1 MSYLVESGNI
11 KPRIR
16 FIADGNVKEFLFGF
30 VIFENENLDVYIDD
44 TIVASGFSIEQ
55 NSDGKGGKVI
65 FDTAPQNGRI
75 ITLIRNLEFK
85 RTSDFQ
91 ESGAFRAKV
100 INHELDYQVASLQQL
115 DEKIGRTVT
124 FPPYA
129 PTQLDV
135 SLPMPEAG
143 KAIVWNKDGNSLENS
158 IVAINEVIS
167 HIDSSLDSCADEV
180 NNAKGFAEQAEQS
193 ALDAAASAEDAA
205 QSALD
210 AAASATNSANSANS
224 ASASAEEIAA
234 LYENKINLNLDN
246 ISAAGKKALSNLVMP
261 NFGAGIERAA
271 GQTFQ
276 AETDG
281 WLWIQ
286 GKATHGDSY
295 GYIGAS
301 SSSVNK
307 LIYRT
312 EYSEGFWSN
321 LNMTFTPV
329 PKGWYYRTV
338 GKFDQVAFYP
348 CLAG

>member
-1 MSYLVESGNI
+1 MSTLVESGNV
-11 KPRIR
+11 KPRVR

-44 TIVASGFSIEQ
+44 TLAAGGFTIEQ

-65 FDTAPQNGRI
+65 FDTAPQDGKI

-158 IVAINEVIS
+158 IVAINEVITY
-167 HIDSSLDSCADEV
+167 IDTSLDNCADEV

-193 ALDAAASAEDAA
+193 ANAASESAADAA
-205 QSALD
+205 QSALA
-210 AAASATNSANSANS
+210 AAASAANSENFANS
-224 ASASAEEIAA
+224 ASSTAEEITA
-234 LYENKINLNLDN
+234 LYENKMNVTLDN
-246 ISAAGKKALSNLVMP
+246 ISTQGKKTLSNLVMP
-261 NFGAGIERAA
+261 NFSAGINRAA

-276 AETDG
+276 AATDG

-295 GYIGAS
+295 GYIGS
-301 SSSVNK
+301 SSSDVNK